1 MAVLSLNSL
10 PLGFRFRPTDEELV
24 NNYLRLKI
32 NGKDTEVWVVREVD
46 LCKWEPWDLPNLSAI
61 DTQDP
66 EWFFFCPLDRKYPSG
81 NRLNRATDAGYWK
94 ATGKDRMI
102 KSGGNLIGM
111 KKTLVFYK
119 GRAPRGVR
127 TNWVMHEYR
136 TTLDELDG
144 TRPGQSAFVLCRLF
158 KKDGIIIEGSNGDV
172 QSELEIA
179 QESPISEE
187 QVEKNPADPNPFLD
201 DSSSNAIPVNVSPL
215 QSENDNSGYQ
225 VGEVPPT
232 EVDWQLEEGLRLICD
247 PIPGPPDCKLFSPIH
262 TQVQVEMGP
271 SYMYYDV
278 GDGRSAAE
286 LQYGSNEPD
295 AYDDF
300 LNSVILDPDEHPGD
314 EGGSKNNSTIE
325 CESPNNA
332 AFAEVAQGQLDHL
345 GAHLGMEA
353 SPGGCSSLILEQ
365 HLYSSGTSQA
375 YNMLNSGQ
383 NSSNCVNPSGSTDNG
398 TSGIIIRA
406 RRPQNQPET
415 KNVVTQGLAPRR
427 IRLQYALEFR
437 SSSDWSCED
446 EDHESKP
453 FILKEVEA
461 VEEDTI
467 AGSDAASTV
476 TDESWEVSPSKFPE
490 KSSLTSESNIS
501 ADKEKDMTSQ
511 FTKSTAAHQRNRPF
525 RVMFRVAVILVF
537 FLVLA
542 RMRNVL

>member
-24 NNYLRLKI
+24 NYYLRLKI
-32 NGKDTEVWVVREVD
+32 NGKDTEVWVIREVD
-46 LCKWEPWDLPNLSAI
+46 VCKSEPWDLPDLSAI
-61 DTQDP
+61 VTQDP
-66 EWFFFCPLDRKYPSG
+66 EWFFFCPLDRKYPNGS
-81 NRLNRATDAGYWK
+81 RLNRATKAGYWK
-94 ATGKDRMI
+94 ATGRDRTI
-102 KSGGNLIGM
+102 KSRGNEIGM
-111 KKTLVFYK
+111 KKTLVFYE
-119 GRAPRGVR
+119 GRAPSGKR
-127 TNWVMHEYR
+127 THWVMHEYR
-136 TTLDELDG
+136 TTLGELDG

-172 QSELEIA
+172 QSGLEIA
-179 QESPISEE
+179 QESLISEE
-187 QVEKNPADPNPFLD
+187 QVEMNPADPNSCLD
-201 DSSSNAIPVNVSPL
+201 DSSRNAIAVTVSPS
-215 QSENDNSGYQ
+215 QCENDNSGYQ

-232 EVDWQLEEGLRLICD
+232 EVDWQLEEDLRLICD

-262 TQVQVEMGP
+262 TQIQVGMGT

-278 GDGRSAAE
+278 GGGCSAAE

-300 LNSVILDPDEHPGD
+300 LNSILLSPNEHSGD
-314 EGGSKNNSTIE
+314 EAGSQNNSTIE
-325 CESPNNA
+325 WESPNKA
-332 AFAEVAQGQLDHL
+332 AFVEAAQGQLDHQ
-345 GAHLGMEA
+345 GAHLEMEA
-353 SPGGCSSLILEQ
+353 PPGGCFSLISEQ
-365 HLYSSGTSQA
+365 HLYSSGTGQS

-383 NSSNCVNPSGSTDNG
+383 NSSNCVNPSSSTDNG
-398 TSGIIIRA
+398 TSAIIIRA

-415 KNVVTQGLAPRR
+415 KNIVTQGLAPRR
-427 IRLQYALEFR
+427 IRLQCAVEFQPYYR
-437 SSSDWSCED
+437 KTSSDWSCED

-453 FILKEVEA
+453 FISKEVEA

-476 TDESWEVSPSKFPE
+476 TDESREISPSKFPE

-501 ADKEKDMTSQ
+501 VITSQ

-525 RVMFRVAVILVF
+525 RVMFRVAGILVF

-542 RMRNVL
+542 RMWNV